1 MTKIPF
7 AQDPH
12 GNEIHISEADEG
24 TPRGY
29 YTCPDCGGPLQTRT
43 GDTYQHYFAHYP
55 GVLDERDCSLGTP
68 DAIRKLTEEKR
79 TSDRERTY
87 DQHTIPLGLRI
98 QYGIVQLIGIL
109 PTLNWEDLDQNTSPD
124 DALQDISVKG
134 THIEG
139 SFQRNNFHPNE
150 TEATVTL
157 EQGVQEYSIHI
168 QTNDNPALDKLAG
181 KWKAEGVK
189 PGDVFVGDRTRA
201 HRVSGQVKASAGDW
215 VGIVTDDAPN
225 DSRDEV
231 DVYEVGEHYI
241 VGFQYHDEQD
251 ILTDY
256 LGEEMVKRERFSAD
270 LVLPPRSTPNS
281 EAPQAILAGE
291 EILVGITPAPETDPE
306 FEIIPFPRDAGDLDQ
321 LDALGEGIPRFWGQ
335 PFPGSEALQLTVHR
349 PNTDE
354 HRLLQFEPTET
365 VDYPHWE
372 SEPRLSLT
380 VKAQDETYELNPV
393 KGPTELTLQQTVDAT
408 EFVDHLEM
416 TSPQSYRFDI
426 LLNLDTSAD
435 HSTVRRQNVT
445 LTEVKPVIKEALR
458 EGSKLLQFKLD
469 GLPNMTISFEAS
481 SPDSDPATTSDP
493 DNTEP
498 VSPDEKLSDEVVKQ
512 RIAEIEPIPDK
523 AQWWVVREVFNIPT
537 GMSHP
542 SLHYRAK
549 KQVSKVLSKIHK
561 ERQEGDEA

>member
-1 MTKIPF
+1 MAKIPY
-7 AQDPH
+7 ALDPH
-12 GNEIHISEADEG
+12 GNDIHISDAEEG
-24 TPRGY
+24 NPRGY

-43 GDTYQHYFAHYP
+43 GDTYQHCFAHYP

-109 PTLNWEDLDQNTSPD
+109 PTLNWEDLDQNTSLD
-124 DALQDISVKG
+124 DTLQDLSIKG
-134 THIEG
+134 THLEG

-157 EQGVQEYSIHI
+157 EQGAQEYSIHI
-168 QTNDNPALDKLAG
+168 QTNDNPSLEKLAG

-189 PGDVFVGDRTRA
+189 PGDIFVGDKTRA

-215 VGIVTDDAPN
+215 VGIVTDDDPN

-231 DVYEVGEHYI
+231 DVYEVGNHYI

-256 LGEEMVKRERFSAD
+256 LGEEMVQRERFSAD

-281 EAPQAILAGE
+281 EAPQAIMAGE

-306 FEIIPFPRDAGDLDQ
+306 FEIVPFPRDAGDVDQ
-321 LDALGEGIPRFWGQ
+321 LDALGEGVARFWGQ
-335 PFPGSEALQLTVHR
+335 PFPGSEAFQVTVHR

-380 VKAQDETYELNPV
+380 VKAQDETHELNPIR
-393 KGPTELTLQQTVDAT
+393 GPTELTLPETVNAP

-416 TSPQSYRFDI
+416 TSPDNYRFDV
-426 LLNLDTSAD
+426 LLELNTSAD

-445 LTEVKPVIKEALR
+445 LTEVQPLIKDALK
-458 EGSKLLQFKLD
+458 EGAKLLQFKLD
-469 GLPNMTISFEAS
+469 GLPNMTISFETP
-481 SPDSDPATTSDP
+481 SPDPDPAMTPDP
-493 DNTEP
+493 DDPEP
-498 VSPDEKLSDEVVKQ
+498 VSAEKLSDEVVKE
-512 RIAEIEPIPDK
+512 RIKEMEPLPDK
-523 AQWWVVREVFNIPT
+523 AQWWVVREVFNIPK

-542 SLHYRAK
+542 TLHYRAK
-549 KQVSKVLSKIHK
+549 KQVSKVLSEVRE
-561 ERQEGDEA
+561 ERQEGDET